1 MTDDAD
7 DLYRHFGY
15 SADPT
20 PTPPKPTAAAA
31 PEPEPA
37 AVESSPA
44 EPVEQSAADAVLAE
58 AAAVVGA
65 ERDVWEAIA
74 AEFGDDR
81 SLLDWVESMLPSD
94 FLLEMSPDD
103 ARRLLDVARVAT
115 NGGGDFGKIFTWWPM
130 EHRVAA
136 VALGP
141 TAAARIDRQ
150 FVAAT
155 TALTEMG
162 SSANL
167 ARDAVKR
174 GPAATW
180 KFIEAVRRRM
190 DDAEKARIAAAD
202 AERERADAAADA
214 NRLRAEQDRL
224 LAHYSDLIGLVMRA
238 DQKKRWYELLAA
250 AGLAK
255 TTETADTNPDGS
267 RTVRRELAVPEVTGF
282 TITRDSLVLE
292 FRPQLGQT
300 LAAFE
305 RGVASLGMALGY
317 PQLSAEA
324 GRPGYVQM
332 RTRDRRVTLPPMV
345 WRSRRDL
352 PRGVSSRDEAAA
364 AVDRLRLPIGVLA
377 SGESFFT
384 PPLPKSCHTV
394 VAGSVGS
401 GKSVWV
407 AETVAYL
414 AGVGPTGAGAE
425 VYVLD
430 GKGSDYAGARP
441 YVAAVAAKT
450 WEHTVMLRHCY
461 DVMMARTARADEL
474 ITQGLSTEAAYAIFH
489 PIILVIDEWGATRA
503 RMSKAIGKSKT
514 DHALQYL
521 DEIIRVGRQP
531 RVWVILASQTM
542 YDKDVPNIWQENLPN
557 RLVIGQPE
565 PMSISKVF
573 DRNAPAALEL
583 APSVEKTAKG
593 RAIVQTSNTSVS
605 LIQTFYDYAPGRD
618 WGTSPDEDSWKIQA
632 ASLETPRLYPRR
644 APDLDQLLLRAGPT
658 DDLAAIVA
666 DFIATGTQD
675 DWTELRMIALDHRD
689 ESGRYVPNASQT
701 HLDPAHPDYVG
712 RVRSRINLD
721 ED

>member
-15 SADPT
+15 SPDPT
-20 PTPPKPTAAAA
+20 PSAA
-31 PEPEPA
+31 EPA
-37 AVESSPA
+37 PKQPVDPDDLSSPSG
-44 EPVEQSAADAVLAE
+44 EPIEQSAADAVLAE

-81 SLLDWVESMLPSD
+81 SLLDWVEAMLPSD

-103 ARRLLDVARVAT
+103 ARRLLEVARVAT
-115 NGGGDFGKIFTWWPM
+115 AGAGDFGKIFTWWSM

-141 TAAARIDRQ
+141 SAAQRIDRS
-150 FVAAT
+150 FVEAAESLT
-155 TALTEMG
+155 AMGSPGTALG
-162 SSANL
+162 H
-167 ARDAVKR
+167 DAVKR

-180 KFIEAVRRRM
+180 KFIEAARRRQEA
-190 DDAEKARIAAAD
+190 AERARSDAAD
-202 AERERADAAADA
+202 AERARADAAADA
-214 NRLRAEQDRL
+214 ARVYAEQERL
-224 LAHYSDLIGLVMRA
+224 LAHYGDLIGLVMRA
-238 DQKKRWYELLAA
+238 DQKKRWYDLLAA
-250 AGLAK
+250 SGLVK
-255 TTETADTNPDGS
+255 STETTDTNPDGS

-300 LAAFE
+300 LAGFE

-377 SGESFFT
+377 NGEPFFT
-384 PPLPKSCHTV
+384 PPLPKACHTV

-441 YVAAVAAKT
+441 YVASVAAKT

-474 ITQGLSTEAAYAIFH
+474 ITQGLSTEAAYATFH
-489 PIILVIDEWGATRA
+489 PIVLVIDEWGATRA
-503 RMSKAIGKSKT
+503 RMSKAIGKSKA
-514 DHALQYL
+514 DRALQYL

-644 APDLDQLLLRAGPT
+644 APDLDQLRLRAGPT

-689 ESGRYVPNASQT
+689 ESGRYVPNPSQT